1 MNQGQPTIDYD
12 QFWPKSHQERLSIFN
27 EVSAENRALL
37 VKTHVERWL
46 AANRLRLS
54 REQVAVIEEIIGF
67 ISPELYEEHRDFE
80 KIARQVEA
88 LREKA
93 EAILSP
99 EDIIQVS
106 SDRPDYIPAA

>member
-1 MNQGQPTIDYD
+1 MNQGQPTIGYD
-12 QFWPKSHQERLSIFN
+12 QFMPKSHQERISIFN
-27 EVSAENRALL
+27 DVSAENRALIA
-37 VKTHVERWL
+37 KTHVERWL

-80 KIARQVEA
+80 KIVRQVEA

-93 EAILSP
+93 EAVLSP
-99 EDIIQVS
+99 EDVIQIL
-106 SDRPDYIPAA
+106 SDRLDYIPAA